1 MEAKIRSVVTAWTIV
16 AFLFGVGMAG
26 YLVR

>member
-16 AFLFGVGMAG
+16 VFLFGVGTVG
-26 YLVR
+26 YFLR